1 MARVS
6 DVGSKGGAKTGKQ
19 ASLRICNKV
28 VLPALSSP
36 KNISFP
42 DLFIKPRYCKLLVSQ
57 FHRNDIFEFVTNK
70 NTHRQTHSDFEELEL
85 SLFINTKER
94 ERVYCSLLLFDFHLI
109 YLN

>member
-6 DVGSKGGAKTGKQ
+6 DVGSKGGAKT
-19 ASLRICNKV
+19 AIRSSLSICNKV

-57 FHRNDIFEFVTNK
+57 FHRNDIFEFGTNK

-94 ERVYCSLLLFDFHLI
+94 ESLLLSSFV
-109 YLN
+109 